1 MQLVNDGF
9 KLWEG
14 LPADNHY
21 LTSYLLAI
29 ASKYTYVGAGNLLH
43 VCTLKGGGAVLPAIV
58 MA

>member
-1 MQLVNDGF
+1 MG
-9 KLWEG
+9 G
-14 LPADNHY
+14 ATCCNHY

-29 ASKYTYVGAGNLLH
+29 ASKYLYLYVGAGNLLH

>member
-1 MQLVNDGF
+1 MG
-9 KLWEG
+9 E
-14 LPADNHY
+14 ATCCNHY

-29 ASKYTYVGAGNLLH
+29 AIAIKFTYVGAGNLLH